1 MFFLFMYKPMVG
13 LLMAFENYNFKKGIF
28 GSEWVGLANFK
39 RFFRYK
45 NCWRLIRNTLLLNVF
60 NMLWTTPIN
69 IIFALM
75 INEFR
80 EKGVFRKSATTIAYL
95 PHFLSGVVV
104 ISIFNQF
111 LMPSGTINQIIEK
124 LGGTPLKF
132 LSDPKYFRTI
142 YNFICI
148 WQETGWGSV
157 IYVAA
162 LAGIDSSLY
171 EAARMDG
178 ANKLQQI
185 WHVSLPGI
193 ASTISIQFIM
203 NLGYLLS
210 GGTDRVMLLY
220 NEKLYP
226 TADIIGTYIYRVGL
240 LNTDYGYSVAVGLF
254 QSLIGLVLVLITN
267 KHRIHKKV
275 ESDKVFC
282 AIVLTLFC
290 LMIIFPFL
298 NVLSISL
305 SSRLPVSQGRVWLWP
320 VGFNLESYKR
330 AFAYD
335 GFLRS
340 YWNTIRYTLMDTVLS
355 LAITMLTAYPL
366 SKSYLRGR
374 KFFNVFFVFT
384 MLFSGGLIASYIN
397 MTKMGLNGTIWAVLF
412 PAACSPY
419 TIILMRTFFE
429 QIPTS
434 MEESAFIDG
443 ANDFHVF
450 TKITIPL
457 SKPIISTVVLLFA
470 VNRWNSWFNEFIY
483 LTDKKLYPLQ
493 LVIRSIV
500 LTGESEGALQAG
512 EVVLGQS
519 LKYAVIILAMIP
531 MLILYPLIQKYL
543 VKGIMLGAVKG

>member
-13 LLMAFENYNFKKGIF
+13 LLMAFENFKKGIF

-240 LNTDYGYSVAVGLF
+240 LNTDYSYSVAVGLF
-254 QSLIGLVLVLITN
+254 QSLIGLILVLVTN
-267 KHRIHKKV
+267 K
-275 ESDKVFC
+275 
-282 AIVLTLFC
+282 
-290 LMIIFPFL
+290 
-298 NVLSISL
+298 IS
-305 SSRLPVSQGRVWLWP
+305 
-320 VGFNLESYKR
+320 
-330 AFAYD
+330 
-335 GFLRS
+335 
-340 YWNTIRYTLMDTVLS
+340 
-355 LAITMLTAYPL
+355 
-366 SKSYLRGR
+366 
-374 KFFNVFFVFT
+374 
-384 MLFSGGLIASYIN
+384 
-397 MTKMGLNGTIWAVLF
+397 
-412 PAACSPY
+412 
-419 TIILMRTFFE
+419 
-429 QIPTS
+429 
-434 MEESAFIDG
+434 
-443 ANDFHVF
+443 
-450 TKITIPL
+450 
-457 SKPIISTVVLLFA
+457 
-470 VNRWNSWFNEFIY
+470 
-483 LTDKKLYPLQ
+483 KKL
-493 LVIRSIV
+493 
-500 LTGESEGALQAG
+500 TET
-512 EVVLGQS
+512 S
-519 LKYAVIILAMIP
+519 LI
-531 MLILYPLIQKYL
+531 
-543 VKGIMLGAVKG
+543 

>member
-28 GSEWVGLANFK
+28 GSEWVELANFK

-267 KHRIHKKV
+267 K
-275 ESDKVFC
+275 
-282 AIVLTLFC
+282 
-290 LMIIFPFL
+290 
-298 NVLSISL
+298 
-305 SSRLPVSQGRVWLWP
+305 VS
-320 VGFNLESYKR
+320 
-330 AFAYD
+330 
-335 GFLRS
+335 
-340 YWNTIRYTLMDTVLS
+340 
-355 LAITMLTAYPL
+355 
-366 SKSYLRGR
+366 
-374 KFFNVFFVFT
+374 
-384 MLFSGGLIASYIN
+384 
-397 MTKMGLNGTIWAVLF
+397 
-412 PAACSPY
+412 
-419 TIILMRTFFE
+419 
-429 QIPTS
+429 
-434 MEESAFIDG
+434 
-443 ANDFHVF
+443 
-450 TKITIPL
+450 
-457 SKPIISTVVLLFA
+457 
-470 VNRWNSWFNEFIY
+470 
-483 LTDKKLYPLQ
+483 KKL
-493 LVIRSIV
+493 
-500 LTGESEGALQAG
+500 TET
-512 EVVLGQS
+512 S
-519 LKYAVIILAMIP
+519 LI
-531 MLILYPLIQKYL
+531 
-543 VKGIMLGAVKG
+543 

>member
-13 LLMAFENYNFKKGIF
+13 LLMAFEKYNFKKGIF

-193 ASTISIQFIM
+193 AS
-203 NLGYLLS
+203 
-210 GGTDRVMLLY
+210 R
-220 NEKLYP
+220 
-226 TADIIGTYIYRVGL
+226 
-240 LNTDYGYSVAVGLF
+240 
-254 QSLIGLVLVLITN
+254 
-267 KHRIHKKV
+267 
-275 ESDKVFC
+275 
-282 AIVLTLFC
+282 TL
-290 LMIIFPFL
+290 PP
-298 NVLSISL
+298 SPSS
-305 SSRLPVSQGRVWLWP
+305 SSRTTGRC
-320 VGFNLESYKR
+320 S
-330 AFAYD
+330 
-335 GFLRS
+335 
-340 YWNTIRYTLMDTVLS
+340 
-355 LAITMLTAYPL
+355 
-366 SKSYLRGR
+366 SYLRR
-374 KFFNVFFVFT
+374 R
-384 MLFSGGLIASYIN
+384 APAIN
-397 MTKMGLNGTIWAVLF
+397 HAQ
-412 PAACSPY
+412 
-419 TIILMRTFFE
+419 R
-429 QIPTS
+429 
-434 MEESAFIDG
+434 
-443 ANDFHVF
+443 
-450 TKITIPL
+450 
-457 SKPIISTVVLLFA
+457 
-470 VNRWNSWFNEFIY
+470 
-483 LTDKKLYPLQ
+483 
-493 LVIRSIV
+493 
-500 LTGESEGALQAG
+500 
-512 EVVLGQS
+512 
-519 LKYAVIILAMIP
+519 
-531 MLILYPLIQKYL
+531 
-543 VKGIMLGAVKG
+543 

>member
-1 MFFLFMYKPMVG
+1 MQVTTKKQNTAERLPIRRGSTWSYVRQHWILYVMLIPGIIMFFLFMYKPMVG

-28 GSEWVGLANFK
+28 GSEWGGLANFK

-162 LAGIDSSLY
+162 LSGIDSTLY

-210 GGTDRVMLLY
+210 GGTDRVLLLY

-240 LNTDYGYSVAVGLF
+240 LNTDYSYSVAVGLF
-254 QSLIGLVLVLITN
+254 QSLIGLILVLVTN
-267 KHRIHKKV
+267 K
-275 ESDKVFC
+275 
-282 AIVLTLFC
+282 
-290 LMIIFPFL
+290 
-298 NVLSISL
+298 IS
-305 SSRLPVSQGRVWLWP
+305 
-320 VGFNLESYKR
+320 
-330 AFAYD
+330 
-335 GFLRS
+335 
-340 YWNTIRYTLMDTVLS
+340 
-355 LAITMLTAYPL
+355 
-366 SKSYLRGR
+366 
-374 KFFNVFFVFT
+374 
-384 MLFSGGLIASYIN
+384 
-397 MTKMGLNGTIWAVLF
+397 
-412 PAACSPY
+412 
-419 TIILMRTFFE
+419 
-429 QIPTS
+429 
-434 MEESAFIDG
+434 
-443 ANDFHVF
+443 
-450 TKITIPL
+450 
-457 SKPIISTVVLLFA
+457 
-470 VNRWNSWFNEFIY
+470 
-483 LTDKKLYPLQ
+483 KKL
-493 LVIRSIV
+493 
-500 LTGESEGALQAG
+500 TET
-512 EVVLGQS
+512 S
-519 LKYAVIILAMIP
+519 LI
-531 MLILYPLIQKYL
+531 
-543 VKGIMLGAVKG
+543 

>member
-1 MFFLFMYKPMVG
+1 MQVTTKKQNTAERLPARRGRTWSYVRQHWILYVMLIPGIIMFFLFMYKPMVG
-13 LLMAFENYNFKKGIF
+13 LLMAFEKYNFKKGIF

-240 LNTDYGYSVAVGLF
+240 LNTNYSYSVAVGLF
-254 QSLIGLVLVLITN
+254 QSLIGLILVLVTN
-267 KHRIHKKV
+267 K
-275 ESDKVFC
+275 
-282 AIVLTLFC
+282 
-290 LMIIFPFL
+290 
-298 NVLSISL
+298 IS
-305 SSRLPVSQGRVWLWP
+305 
-320 VGFNLESYKR
+320 
-330 AFAYD
+330 
-335 GFLRS
+335 
-340 YWNTIRYTLMDTVLS
+340 
-355 LAITMLTAYPL
+355 
-366 SKSYLRGR
+366 
-374 KFFNVFFVFT
+374 
-384 MLFSGGLIASYIN
+384 
-397 MTKMGLNGTIWAVLF
+397 
-412 PAACSPY
+412 
-419 TIILMRTFFE
+419 
-429 QIPTS
+429 
-434 MEESAFIDG
+434 
-443 ANDFHVF
+443 
-450 TKITIPL
+450 
-457 SKPIISTVVLLFA
+457 
-470 VNRWNSWFNEFIY
+470 
-483 LTDKKLYPLQ
+483 KKL
-493 LVIRSIV
+493 
-500 LTGESEGALQAG
+500 TET
-512 EVVLGQS
+512 S
-519 LKYAVIILAMIP
+519 LI
-531 MLILYPLIQKYL
+531 
-543 VKGIMLGAVKG
+543 

>member
-1 MFFLFMYKPMVG
+1 
-13 LLMAFENYNFKKGIF
+13 
-28 GSEWVGLANFK
+28 
-39 RFFRYK
+39 
-45 NCWRLIRNTLLLNVF
+45 
-60 NMLWTTPIN
+60 MLWTTPIN

-80 EKGVFRKSATTIAYL
+80 EKGVFHKSATTIAYL

-111 LMPSGTINQIIEK
+111 LMPSGTTNQIIEK

-240 LNTDYGYSVAVGLF
+240 LNTDYSYSVAVGLF
-254 QSLIGLVLVLITN
+254 QSLIGLILGFRVVVSATGPQEKYEQALAGLTADGIEWRYIRCDIADHDSRLHLIEETIRQFGRIDVLVNT
-267 KHRIHKKV
+267 RA
-275 ESDKVFC
+275 SRRRC
-282 AIVLTLFC
+282 A
-290 LMIIFPFL
+290 
-298 NVLSISL
+298 
-305 SSRLPVSQGRVWLWP
+305 
-320 VGFNLESYKR
+320 
-330 AFAYD
+330 
-335 GFLRS
+335 
-340 YWNTIRYTLMDTVLS
+340 
-355 LAITMLTAYPL
+355 
-366 SKSYLRGR
+366 
-374 KFFNVFFVFT
+374 
-384 MLFSGGLIASYIN
+384 
-397 MTKMGLNGTIWAVLF
+397 
-412 PAACSPY
+412 
-419 TIILMRTFFE
+419 
-429 QIPTS
+429 
-434 MEESAFIDG
+434 
-443 ANDFHVF
+443 
-450 TKITIPL
+450 
-457 SKPIISTVVLLFA
+457 PIC
-470 VNRWNSWFNEFIY
+470 W
-483 LTDKKLYPLQ
+483 K
-493 LVIRSIV
+493 
-500 LTGESEGALQAG
+500 
-512 EVVLGQS
+512 
-519 LKYAVIILAMIP
+519 
-531 MLILYPLIQKYL
+531 
-543 VKGIMLGAVKG
+543 

>member
-1 MFFLFMYKPMVG
+1 M
-13 LLMAFENYNFKKGIF
+13 KK
-28 GSEWVGLANFK
+28 
-39 RFFRYK
+39 
-45 NCWRLIRNTLLLNVF
+45 
-60 NMLWTTPIN
+60 
-69 IIFALM
+69 
-75 INEFR
+75 
-80 EKGVFRKSATTIAYL
+80 
-95 PHFLSGVVV
+95 
-104 ISIFNQF
+104 
-111 LMPSGTINQIIEK
+111 
-124 LGGTPLKF
+124 
-132 LSDPKYFRTI
+132 
-142 YNFICI
+142 
-148 WQETGWGSV
+148 
-157 IYVAA
+157 
-162 LAGIDSSLY
+162 
-171 EAARMDG
+171 
-178 ANKLQQI
+178 
-185 WHVSLPGI
+185 
-193 ASTISIQFIM
+193 
-203 NLGYLLS
+203 
-210 GGTDRVMLLY
+210 
-220 NEKLYP
+220 
-226 TADIIGTYIYRVGL
+226 
-240 LNTDYGYSVAVGLF
+240 
-254 QSLIGLVLVLITN
+254 

-298 NVLSISL
+298 NVLAISL

-374 KFFNVFFVFT
+374 KIFNVFFVFT

-419 TIILMRTFFE
+419 TMILMRTFFE

-470 VNRWNSWFNEFIY
+470 VNRWIEDQHRDHRQRGPSRQG
-483 LTDKKLYPLQ
+483 KR
-493 LVIRSIV
+493 RSD
-500 LTGESEGALQAG
+500 SRSNMR
-512 EVVLGQS
+512 S
-519 LKYAVIILAMIP
+519 LFWR
-531 MLILYPLIQKYL
+531 
-543 VKGIMLGAVKG
+543 

>member
-1 MFFLFMYKPMVG
+1 MLCSKHGRAGGPDQEQVISDTQKGDTVLQVTTKKQNTAERLPTRRGSTWSYVRQHWILYAMLIPGIIMFFLFMYKPMVG

-45 NCWRLIRNTLLLNVF
+45 NCWRLIRNTILLNVF

-254 QSLIGLVLVLITN
+254 QSLIGLILVLVTN
-267 KHRIHKKV
+267 K
-275 ESDKVFC
+275 
-282 AIVLTLFC
+282 
-290 LMIIFPFL
+290 
-298 NVLSISL
+298 IS
-305 SSRLPVSQGRVWLWP
+305 
-320 VGFNLESYKR
+320 
-330 AFAYD
+330 
-335 GFLRS
+335 
-340 YWNTIRYTLMDTVLS
+340 
-355 LAITMLTAYPL
+355 
-366 SKSYLRGR
+366 
-374 KFFNVFFVFT
+374 
-384 MLFSGGLIASYIN
+384 
-397 MTKMGLNGTIWAVLF
+397 
-412 PAACSPY
+412 
-419 TIILMRTFFE
+419 
-429 QIPTS
+429 
-434 MEESAFIDG
+434 
-443 ANDFHVF
+443 
-450 TKITIPL
+450 
-457 SKPIISTVVLLFA
+457 
-470 VNRWNSWFNEFIY
+470 
-483 LTDKKLYPLQ
+483 KKL
-493 LVIRSIV
+493 
-500 LTGESEGALQAG
+500 TET
-512 EVVLGQS
+512 S
-519 LKYAVIILAMIP
+519 LI
-531 MLILYPLIQKYL
+531 
-543 VKGIMLGAVKG
+543 

>member
-28 GSEWVGLANFK
+28 GSEWGGLANFK

-162 LAGIDSSLY
+162 LSGIDSTLY

-210 GGTDRVMLLY
+210 GGTDRVLLLY

-240 LNTDYGYSVAVGLF
+240 LNTDYSYSVAVGLF
-254 QSLIGLVLVLITN
+254 QSLIGLILVLVTN
-267 KHRIHKKV
+267 K
-275 ESDKVFC
+275 
-282 AIVLTLFC
+282 
-290 LMIIFPFL
+290 
-298 NVLSISL
+298 IS
-305 SSRLPVSQGRVWLWP
+305 
-320 VGFNLESYKR
+320 
-330 AFAYD
+330 
-335 GFLRS
+335 
-340 YWNTIRYTLMDTVLS
+340 
-355 LAITMLTAYPL
+355 
-366 SKSYLRGR
+366 
-374 KFFNVFFVFT
+374 
-384 MLFSGGLIASYIN
+384 
-397 MTKMGLNGTIWAVLF
+397 
-412 PAACSPY
+412 
-419 TIILMRTFFE
+419 
-429 QIPTS
+429 
-434 MEESAFIDG
+434 
-443 ANDFHVF
+443 
-450 TKITIPL
+450 
-457 SKPIISTVVLLFA
+457 
-470 VNRWNSWFNEFIY
+470 
-483 LTDKKLYPLQ
+483 KKL
-493 LVIRSIV
+493 
-500 LTGESEGALQAG
+500 TET
-512 EVVLGQS
+512 S
-519 LKYAVIILAMIP
+519 LI
-531 MLILYPLIQKYL
+531 
-543 VKGIMLGAVKG
+543 

>member
-1 MFFLFMYKPMVG
+1 MFFLFMYKTMVG

-203 NLGYLLS
+203 NLDYLLS

-267 KHRIHKKV
+267 K
-275 ESDKVFC
+275 
-282 AIVLTLFC
+282 
-290 LMIIFPFL
+290 
-298 NVLSISL
+298 
-305 SSRLPVSQGRVWLWP
+305 VS
-320 VGFNLESYKR
+320 
-330 AFAYD
+330 
-335 GFLRS
+335 
-340 YWNTIRYTLMDTVLS
+340 
-355 LAITMLTAYPL
+355 
-366 SKSYLRGR
+366 
-374 KFFNVFFVFT
+374 
-384 MLFSGGLIASYIN
+384 
-397 MTKMGLNGTIWAVLF
+397 
-412 PAACSPY
+412 
-419 TIILMRTFFE
+419 
-429 QIPTS
+429 
-434 MEESAFIDG
+434 
-443 ANDFHVF
+443 
-450 TKITIPL
+450 
-457 SKPIISTVVLLFA
+457 
-470 VNRWNSWFNEFIY
+470 
-483 LTDKKLYPLQ
+483 KKL
-493 LVIRSIV
+493 
-500 LTGESEGALQAG
+500 TET
-512 EVVLGQS
+512 S
-519 LKYAVIILAMIP
+519 LI
-531 MLILYPLIQKYL
+531 
-543 VKGIMLGAVKG
+543 

>member
-1 MFFLFMYKPMVG
+1 MQVTTKKQNTAERLPARRGSTWSYVRQHWILYVMLIPGIIMFFLFMYKPMVG

-240 LNTDYGYSVAVGLF
+240 LNTDYSYSVAVGLF
-254 QSLIGLVLVLITN
+254 QSLIGLILVLVTN
-267 KHRIHKKV
+267 K
-275 ESDKVFC
+275 
-282 AIVLTLFC
+282 
-290 LMIIFPFL
+290 
-298 NVLSISL
+298 
-305 SSRLPVSQGRVWLWP
+305 SS
-320 VGFNLESYKR
+320 
-330 AFAYD
+330 
-335 GFLRS
+335 
-340 YWNTIRYTLMDTVLS
+340 
-355 LAITMLTAYPL
+355 
-366 SKSYLRGR
+366 
-374 KFFNVFFVFT
+374 
-384 MLFSGGLIASYIN
+384 
-397 MTKMGLNGTIWAVLF
+397 
-412 PAACSPY
+412 
-419 TIILMRTFFE
+419 
-429 QIPTS
+429 
-434 MEESAFIDG
+434 
-443 ANDFHVF
+443 
-450 TKITIPL
+450 
-457 SKPIISTVVLLFA
+457 
-470 VNRWNSWFNEFIY
+470 
-483 LTDKKLYPLQ
+483 KKL
-493 LVIRSIV
+493 
-500 LTGESEGALQAG
+500 TET
-512 EVVLGQS
+512 S
-519 LKYAVIILAMIP
+519 LI
-531 MLILYPLIQKYL
+531 
-543 VKGIMLGAVKG
+543 

>member
-13 LLMAFENYNFKKGIF
+13 LLMAFENYNFKKDIF

-240 LNTDYGYSVAVGLF
+240 LNTDYSYSVAVGLF
-254 QSLIGLVLVLITN
+254 QSLIGLILVLVTN
-267 KHRIHKKV
+267 K
-275 ESDKVFC
+275 
-282 AIVLTLFC
+282 
-290 LMIIFPFL
+290 
-298 NVLSISL
+298 IS
-305 SSRLPVSQGRVWLWP
+305 
-320 VGFNLESYKR
+320 
-330 AFAYD
+330 
-335 GFLRS
+335 
-340 YWNTIRYTLMDTVLS
+340 
-355 LAITMLTAYPL
+355 
-366 SKSYLRGR
+366 
-374 KFFNVFFVFT
+374 
-384 MLFSGGLIASYIN
+384 
-397 MTKMGLNGTIWAVLF
+397 
-412 PAACSPY
+412 
-419 TIILMRTFFE
+419 
-429 QIPTS
+429 
-434 MEESAFIDG
+434 
-443 ANDFHVF
+443 
-450 TKITIPL
+450 
-457 SKPIISTVVLLFA
+457 
-470 VNRWNSWFNEFIY
+470 
-483 LTDKKLYPLQ
+483 KKL
-493 LVIRSIV
+493 
-500 LTGESEGALQAG
+500 TET
-512 EVVLGQS
+512 S
-519 LKYAVIILAMIP
+519 LI
-531 MLILYPLIQKYL
+531 
-543 VKGIMLGAVKG
+543 